1 MSDLKGQDVAM
12 SESKAQED
20 MDKEAFEQ
28 WKLRWQKNYTTPG
41 EEMFRFKRFRES
53 LRLKEKEEEASTN
66 SEPPW
71 MALDSDAAVLREIEE
86 YLLQVCNHSGDVSSS
101 DSDTD
106 SEGREL
112 RASGYHK
119 VFLREQNEDGTFRM
133 DTFYSNNPT
142 HPISDVGARYYKGQ
156 SGRKK
161 DDTKEVKRQKSGCG
175 GCCSGSGTGT

>member
-1 MSDLKGQDVAM
+1 M
-12 SESKAQED
+12 SESKGQED

-28 WKLRWQKNYTTPG
+28 WKLRWQKNYTTPR
-41 EEMFRFKRFRES
+41 EEMFRFERFQEN
-53 LRLKEKEEEASTN
+53 LRLEEAN
-66 SEPPW
+66 SGNSGPSQPPW
-71 MALDSDAAVLREIEE
+71 MALDSDAAALRELEE
-86 YLLQVCNHSGDVSSS
+86 YLLLVCNHSGDVSS

-133 DTFYSNNPT
+133 DTFYSKNPT

-161 DDTKEVKRQKSGCG
+161 DDIKEEEKRQKSGCG